1 MLEAKNLEKQI
12 LLKKIDNQTLNI
24 KIFDNKLLL
33 AIVGEFNNNLS
44 ELEKLTNTKLFFRG
58 NSITAK
64 GILADASI
72 ELSCEDRR
80 SVGYWFPSKLGSHPI
95 STIEAVIGKTS
106 PLPTANDEAYKDPL
120 VKTSPPNKVV
130 P

>member
-1 MLEAKNLEKQI
+1 MIWIQNNIKKRGCRIMLEAKNLEKQI

-64 GILADASI
+64 GDEDSILKVSESFKFLVNKFLITDSI
-72 ELSCEDRR
+72 ENSDIIYSIKNSMSNTEQ
-80 SVGYWFPSKLGSHPI
+80 
-95 STIEAVIGKTS
+95 
-106 PLPTANDEAYKDPL
+106 N
-120 VKTSPPNKVV
+120 NK
-130 P
+130 